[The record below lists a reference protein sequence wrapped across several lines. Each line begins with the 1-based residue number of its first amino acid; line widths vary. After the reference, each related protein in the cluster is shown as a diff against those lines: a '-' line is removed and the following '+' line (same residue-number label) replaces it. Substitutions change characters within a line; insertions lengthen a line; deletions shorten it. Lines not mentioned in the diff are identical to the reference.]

1 MMEKIENLDYGLK
14 IYQNSDLYTF
24 TSDSIL
30 LAKFVKVK
38 KNDVIIDLGTGSGVI
53 ALYLA
58 KRNEINKVY
67 GIEIQQELA
76 EMAKK
81 SVLLNKLSDKIEI
94 INKNMLDVNLKANVI
109 VSNPP
114 YKKCNSVAN
123 VNKSRA
129 IARHEIEINLENL
142 LKTVNKLLQPN
153 GKFYICYDAD
163 RSAELLYKLKNYKL
177 EPKSMFFTYASLNK
191 KASIVFV
198 EAVKGAGEQIKVL
211 PPIITNNSD
220 GKYIQN
226 LTINEVR

>member
-220 GKYIQN
+220 GKYIEN